1 MRIKLYL
8 LNVSSKPL
16 FSVGIGNLPET
27 YGADGVR
34 KVSLLIRYQNIGKG
48 CLPIGYQENARHAG
62 EPVGTERKHI
72 RQFAL
77 TYYFRKLEI
86 A

>member
-34 KVSLLIRYQNIGKG
+34 KVSLLIRYRNIGKG
-48 CLPIGYQENARHAG
+48 CLPIGYQKNARHAG
-62 EPVGTERKHI
+62 EPVVTE
-72 RQFAL
+72 
-77 TYYFRKLEI
+77 
-86 A
+86 